1 MLSSLTI
8 QDFVIVDKVD
18 LHFEP
23 GMSVLSGETGAG
35 KSILIDAL
43 SLCLGG
49 RADPGQVREG
59 CERANITAVFDLTP
73 AAMAVL
79 DEQSIDSSEGEL
91 HLRRA
96 VEANG
101 RSKAYVNGT
110 PVPASTLKALA
121 ETLIDIHGQHAFQN
135 LAKPGEQLHLLDDF
149 AQHAPLLEQTA
160 QHHSVL
166 RQAEKL
172 LAQAQTGQADRA
184 ARLENLHWKLDLLQ
198 KINPKPNEWDGL
210 SSEFDRLSHSAE
222 LIEGTQYASDA
233 LANNE
238 QALLDQLTH
247 IIDKLT
253 HLATRDPALESIRNT
268 LSEGEILI
276 REASYD
282 LASYLKHADLD
293 PDSLAAVEQRMALW
307 HDTARKL
314 RLAPEELHTELETVN
329 AELQGLEEGFDLE
342 KLQMNVSK
350 ARQAYDLSA
359 SALRE
364 SRKKAAAELAGL
376 VTDTMQHLSMQGG
389 VFAIVMED
397 GPASAQGSDLVE
409 FRVAGHPGV
418 TPQAIQKVAS
428 GGELARISLAITVNT
443 VKSTPVPT
451 LIFDEVDSG
460 IGGAVAEVVGQYLRT
475 LANTKQVLCVTHLPQ
490 VAAQAHHHFQV
501 SKSIAGGST
510 RSRIVGLDGSQR
522 VEEIARMLGGQ
533 VISEAT
539 RTAATELIN
548 GASNDMRKRRA

>member
-49 RADPGQVREG
+49 RADAGQVREG
-59 CERANITAVFDLTP
+59 CERANITAVFDLNP
-73 AAMAVL
+73 AAKAIL

-96 VEANG
+96 LESNG

-110 PVPASTLKALA
+110 PVPASTLKALS
-121 ETLIDIHGQHAFQN
+121 ETLIDIHGQHAFQT
-135 LAKPGEQLHLLDDF
+135 LAKPAEQLRLLDDF
-149 AQHAPLLEQTA
+149 AQHTTLLEQTA
-160 QHHSVL
+160 QTHSVL

-184 ARLENLHWKLDLLQ
+184 ARLENLQWKQDLLQ
-198 KINPKPNEWDGL
+198 RVNPKPKEWESL

-222 LIEGTQYASDA
+222 LIEGTQHASDV

-238 QALLDQLTH
+238 QSLLDQLTH
-247 IIDKLT
+247 LIDKLG
-253 HLATRDPALESIRNT
+253 HLATRDPALEGIRNT
-268 LSEGEILI
+268 LSEGEILV

-282 LASYLKHADLD
+282 LANYLKHADLD
-293 PDSLAAVEQRMALW
+293 PDNLAQVEQRMGLW

-314 RLAPEELHTELETVN
+314 RIAPEELHSELEGVN
-329 AELQGLEEGFDLE
+329 AELQGLAEGFDLE
-342 KLQMNVSK
+342 KLQASVGK
-350 ARQAYDLSA
+350 AKQAYDQA
-359 SALRE
+359 AKALRD
-364 SRKKAAAELAGL
+364 SRKKSAAKLATL

-389 VFAIVMED
+389 VFAIAMEE
-397 GPASAQGSDLVE
+397 GPASALGSDLIE

-475 LANTKQVLCVTHLPQ
+475 LAHSKQVLCVTHLPQ
-490 VAAQAHHHFQV
+490 VAAQAHQHFQV
-501 SKSIAGGST
+501 SKSISGGST
-510 RSRIVGLDGSQR
+510 RSKIIGLEGQQRI
-522 VEEIARMLGGQ
+522 EEIARMLGGQ

-539 RTAATELIN
+539 RTAAREMIES
-548 GASNDMRKRRA
+548 ASD